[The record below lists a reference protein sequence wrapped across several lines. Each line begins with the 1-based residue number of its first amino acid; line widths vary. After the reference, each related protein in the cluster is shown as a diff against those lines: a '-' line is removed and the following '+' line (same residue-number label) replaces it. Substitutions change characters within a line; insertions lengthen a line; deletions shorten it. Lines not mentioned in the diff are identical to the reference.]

1 MLLPHSKLVNFM
13 DECGKHSM
21 NKSFLCGP
29 GSWTEKHKLVQMLVE
44 GTWSWSAGAVH
55 WEREELEMMNS
66 TQLRVLRLAFGIRR
80 GAAEVWVAYNSRSL
94 RQVRAWIA
102 QAGVERWSCKIL
114 RLQFQ
119 LAGHWMRQREGEDQV
134 RGIAG
139 RRALGWWNREKSLTT
154 GVRHPMRF
162 RASNLERSLATCLGE
177 NWYLACESR
186 DAWKQLL
193 VKWLADMDV
202 PWTRGRQLC
211 LCA

>member
-21 NKSFLCGP
+21 NTKVFLCGP

-80 GAAEVWVAYNSRSL
+80 GAAEDWVAYNSRSL

-119 LAGHWMRQREGEDQV
+119 LAGHWMRQREDEDQV

-139 RRALGWWNREKSLTT
+139 RMMLWRALGWWNREKSLTT

-162 RASNLERSLATCLGE
+162 RASNLGE
-177 NWYLACESR
+177 IFGNLF
-186 DAWKQLL
+186 
-193 VKWLADMDV
+193 
-202 PWTRGRQLC
+202 G
-211 LCA
+211 